1 MREKRIFIGLSDRF
15 AKPLSSE
22 GFARVDF
29 SGDNHRGGSRSP
41 DHCGDYCSTQ
51 KSVHNLGYTAAGNIN
66 NFNPGIMGAGSNPIT
81 SLTYNQANRLAKVLA
96 GTSNVAAYTYD

>member
-51 KSVHNLGYTAAGNIN
+51 KSVHNLGAITEVLRSTAG
-66 NFNPGIMGAGSNPIT
+66 GS
-81 SLTYNQANRLAKVLA
+81 RGLA
-96 GTSNVAAYTYD
+96 GTLTDKNAE

>member
-29 SGDNHRGGSRSP
+29 SGDTIVVALEAQITAVITAQPRKACITQVLLDDGGG
-41 DHCGDYCSTQ
+41 CG
-51 KSVHNLGYTAAGNIN
+51 
-66 NFNPGIMGAGSNPIT
+66 
-81 SLTYNQANRLAKVLA
+81 
-96 GTSNVAAYTYD
+96 